1 MRETHAEKE
10 RERERATNTERHGD
24 SEITSISFLIMLKLS
39 NTAETTSMAVALP
52 SLLL

>member
-24 SEITSISFLIMLKLS
+24 SEITSISFLIILKLS